1 MSYVLIEQNLE
12 EEDEP
17 RFIYAELDSGRREV
31 RRVEFYPNGLCFAY
45 GGDYGREEALS
56 PAPYPEDLR
65 TLNRPGRSPPAP
77 SLRPRFGRSGDRPRS
92 GRTALW
98 GCLPDEKKHLF
109 CRGLLLGHGGPV
121 SPPARRTGC
130 HRRLCKRRHGQIT
143 PTMTMSAPAAPASG
157 RRCQV
162 AV

>member
-65 TLNRPGRSPPAP
+65 TLNRPGEVTATPPP
-77 SLRPRFGRSGDRPRS
+77 
-92 GRTALW
+92 
-98 GCLPDEKKHLF
+98 
-109 CRGLLLGHGGPV
+109 GP
-121 SPPARRTGC
+121 GWKMC
-130 HRRLCKRRHGQIT
+130 
-143 PTMTMSAPAAPASG
+143 G
-157 RRCQV
+157 RRRPPWTWSPWCRRPWRTRPGCG
-162 AV
+162 

>member
-56 PAPYPEDLR
+56 LSLLPPTRKDLR
-65 TLNRPGRSPPAP
+65 TLNRPGEV
-77 SLRPRFGRSGDRPRS
+77 
-92 GRTALW
+92 TA
-98 GCLPDEKKHLF
+98 
-109 CRGLLLGHGGPV
+109 R
-121 SPPARRTGC
+121 A
-130 HRRLCKRRHGQIT
+130 IT
-143 PTMTMSAPAAPASG
+143 PAAFREIWGQAQERPDGFMGMFA
-157 RRCQV
+157 
-162 AV
+162 

>member
-56 PAPYPEDLR
+56 PAPYPETTISRLY
-65 TLNRPGRSPPAP
+65 PGN
-77 SLRPRFGRSGDRPRS
+77 
-92 GRTALW
+92 
-98 GCLPDEKKHLF
+98 
-109 CRGLLLGHGGPV
+109 
-121 SPPARRTGC
+121 
-130 HRRLCKRRHGQIT
+130 I
-143 PTMTMSAPAAPASG
+143 
-157 RRCQV
+157 
-162 AV
+162 

>member
-56 PAPYPEDLR
+56 PAPYLDII
-65 TLNRPGRSPPAP
+65 TLT
-77 SLRPRFGRSGDRPRS
+77 FGQFRIF
-92 GRTALW
+92 
-98 GCLPDEKKHLF
+98 F
-109 CRGLLLGHGGPV
+109 CRF
-121 SPPARRTGC
+121 
-130 HRRLCKRRHGQIT
+130 
-143 PTMTMSAPAAPASG
+143 
-157 RRCQV
+157 
-162 AV
+162 